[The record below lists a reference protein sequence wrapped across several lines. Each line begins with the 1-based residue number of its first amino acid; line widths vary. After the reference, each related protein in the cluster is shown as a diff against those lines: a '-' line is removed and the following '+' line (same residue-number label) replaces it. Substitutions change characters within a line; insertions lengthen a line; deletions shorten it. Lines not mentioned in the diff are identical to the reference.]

1 MVTLTIQGSLLPYL
15 YLVLW
20 QFSIAALQHIG
31 VVENSPVPSD
41 AGFYTAA
48 IRIIGNATSWI
59 SWILS
64 IWVGHSHGVA
74 AGVMFLVLGFAS
86 NALSVALLYRHP
98 KLVLMAHV
106 VSLPLMPA
114 MAYLTLSSIGFGQA

>member
-1 MVTLTIQGSLLPYL
+1 MTLAIQGSLLPYF

-31 VVENSPVPSD
+31 VVENPPVPSD

-48 IRIIGNATSWI
+48 MRIIGSATSWI
-59 SWILS
+59 SWALS

-74 AGVMFLVLGFAS
+74 AGIMFLILGFAS
-86 NALSVALLYRHP
+86 NALSVALLYRYP
-98 KLVLMAHV
+98 KLVLMAHMV
-106 VSLPLMPA
+106 AFL
-114 MAYLTLSSIGFGQA
+114 